1 MVKTPTRS
9 LARLLGPHLHE
20 IMALCCQHTGTVRSV
35 APLQGGNVSH
45 VYAVSGDRGRVV
57 LKVRGPRFARIPE
70 LRTDPALIGEEH
82 RSLQA
87 FGVRVPGVFPRV
99 LAFHEDAHA
108 MVLADVFPDGRN
120 YHQHLIERPATAEEM
135 RRLGST
141 LRAIHRSIRTT
152 ELPQR
157 SHKRLREHTF
167 NYLLRARNHPTLDQV
182 CRDLPNLPG
191 QQLILG
197 DLAPKNLS
205 LADGSVAICDLD
217 NVHRSWPLCDL
228 AYFTAH
234 LLIHHLSRPARL
246 PAALNALTT
255 GYHGD
260 DPITTAQES
269 LMATVTAGVV
279 LYRLEEGIVP
289 YDNGQPRATTAQ
301 FSHLVRQLLNAD
313 QLRLTDLLRAAGAL
327 S

>member
-1 MVKTPTRS
+1 MKTPARP
-9 LARLLGPHLHE
+9 LARLLDPHLHE
-20 IMALCCQHTGTVRSV
+20 IMALCRQHTDTVRNV

-57 LKVRGPRFARIPE
+57 LKVRGTRFAHIPE
-70 LRTDPALIGEEH
+70 LRTDPALIGEEY
-82 RSLQA
+82 RSLRA

-120 YHQHLIERPATAEEM
+120 YHQHLIERPATVGEM
-135 RRLGST
+135 GRLGRT
-141 LRAIHRSIRTT
+141 LRTIHRSIRTT

-157 SHKRLREHTF
+157 PHERLREHTF
-167 NYLLRARNHPTLDQV
+167 DYLLRARNHPALDQV
-182 CRDLPNLPG
+182 CRDLPSLPG

-205 LADGSVAICDLD
+205 LARGNVAICDLD
-217 NVHRSWPLCDL
+217 NVHCSWSLCDL
-228 AYFTAH
+228 AYFAAH
-234 LLIHHLSRPARL
+234 LLIHHLSRPTHL

-260 DPITTAQES
+260 EPITTAQES

-289 YDNGQPRATTAQ
+289 
-301 FSHLVRQLLNAD
+301 
-313 QLRLTDLLRAAGAL
+313 
-327 S
+327 